1 MSEMALK
8 YCLLWE
14 AYNQVTGDVSD
25 FDNETVIEE
34 PMLAEG
40 P

>member
-14 AYNQVTGDVSD
+14 AYNQVTGDIND
-25 FDNETVIEE
+25 FDSEE
-34 PMLAEG
+34 PTLAEC